1 MGLIISFIANALAL
15 VITVNVVDGI
25 TIQDPTTLVIATI
38 VVAIVNTIIKPILK
52 LISLPITLVTFGL
65 FAIVVN
71 AACLGLAA
79 LFVPGFEI
87 SGIIPALIGAVVLSI
102 VSTVIHFF
110 TDKIGGKSEKKES
123 HSEPSTQE

>member
-1 MGLIISFIANALAL
+1 MGLIISLITNALAL

-25 TIQDPTTLVIATI
+25 TIQDTSTLIIA
-38 VVAIVNTIIKPILK
+38 AIVIGLINTFIKPILK

-79 LFVPGFEI
+79 LFIPGFEI
-87 SGIIPALIGAVVLSI
+87 SGIIPALFGAIVLSI
-102 VSTVIHFF
+102 VSTAIHFF
-110 TDKIGGKSEKKES
+110 TDKIN
-123 HSEPSTQE
+123 